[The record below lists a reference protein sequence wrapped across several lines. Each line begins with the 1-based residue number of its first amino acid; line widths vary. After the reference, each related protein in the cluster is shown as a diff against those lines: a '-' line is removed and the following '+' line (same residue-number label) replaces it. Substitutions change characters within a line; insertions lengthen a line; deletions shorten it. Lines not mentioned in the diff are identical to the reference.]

1 MDFTEQVIAQTK
13 NWIVKVVVGCNFC
26 PFAAKEVKN
35 NTIRYKVE
43 PSANPAVC
51 LETLLNECAILDKDE
66 SIETTFVIFPN
77 AFKRFGQFLDMADIA
92 EQLLTEQGYEG
103 VYQVASFHPMY
114 VFEGS
119 DATDAA
125 NFTNRSIYPMLHL
138 LREASMEKAL
148 DKFPHPEEIPDRN
161 IQFAH
166 EKGLAYMQQLRNA
179 CM

>member
-1 MDFTEQVIAQTK
+1 MDFAEQVVVQTK
-13 NWIVKVVVGCNFC
+13 NWINNVVVGCNFC

-43 PSANPAVC
+43 ASANAAVC
-51 LETLLNECAILDKDE
+51 LETLLNECAVLTNDE
-66 SIETTFVIFPN
+66 AIETSFIIFPN
-77 AFKRFGQFLDMADIA
+77 AFKRFGQYLDMVDVA
-92 EQLLTEQGYEG
+92 EQLLIEHGYEG
-103 VYQVASFHPMY
+103 VYQIASFHPSY

-119 DATDAA
+119 TANDAA

-148 DKFPHPEEIPDRN
+148 AKFTHSAEIPERN

-166 EKGLAYMQQLRNA
+166 EKGLVYMQQLRNA
-179 CM
+179 CL